1 MVEQASVVEALPL
14 LEVERA
20 CQRETLRYRHSEP
33 SDPRFC
39 LEIFRR
45 ALRLSTAAGDAG
57 PPVYADEEARATLVR
72 IYSDF
77 IKAQINRSALQGA
90 PMEDLVQQAWLRFWR
105 AANHGL
111 SFPTLAAAL
120 AYLKQTT
127 LSMLFEHQRQE
138 RRRRREASLQ
148 QLATATGNELR
159 ASDDADLFPQH
170 ARRRFQARCQ
180 EMLTDGLA
188 RRVFWMR
195 FGMALPPRE
204 IARLLAGEGVPIN
217 GRAATARGVSDL
229 IEHCCRLLERDP
241 EIRALLESG

>member
-1 MVEQASVVEALPL
+1 MVQRVSVVEALRI
-14 LEVERA
+14 LELERA
-20 CQRETLRYRHSEP
+20 CQRETLRYWRSEP
-33 SDPRFC
+33 SDSRFC

-45 ALRLSTAAGDAG
+45 ALRLSPGGSQAG

-90 PMEDLVQQAWLRFWR
+90 PMDDLVQQAWLRFWR

-111 SFPTLAAAL
+111 SFPSLAAAL
-120 AYLKQTT
+120 DYLKRTT

-138 RRRRREASLQ
+138 RKRHREESLQ
-148 QLATATGNELR
+148 QLVAATGNEPT
-159 ASDDADLFPQH
+159 AGDDADLFSQH

-180 EMLTDGLA
+180 EVLTDALA

-204 IARLLAGEGVPIN
+204 IAQLLAGEGVTIN
-217 GRAATARGVSDL
+217 GRAATSRGVSDL
-229 IEHCCRLLERDP
+229 IERCCRQLELDP
-241 EIRALLESG
+241 EIRVLLESG